1 MQITFAALDL
11 ARQSAVAAQTEIDFF
26 ALAFGAG
33 LVVAVVLLVLIF
45 LSVTSW
51 GIIIYKFRQIRRA
64 EQETAEFLRI
74 FWESRRLDQIYDSCE
89 RLKLSPIAQMFKAG
103 YGELSKVRKR
113 GSATGSNADSAFAEL
128 GELESIERS
137 LTRAATTETT
147 ILEKLVPFL
156 ATTASAAP
164 FIGLFGTVWGIMESF
179 HDIGQVGNATLAT
192 VAPGI
197 SEALIAT
204 ATGLAAAIPAVIGY
218 NYFLQKIRVLGS
230 EMGNFSSD
238 FLNIVRRHFF

>member
-1 MQITFAALDL
+1 
-11 ARQSAVAAQTEIDFF
+11 
-26 ALAFGAG
+26 
-33 LVVAVVLLVLIF
+33 
-45 LSVTSW
+45 
-51 GIIIYKFRQIRRA
+51 
-64 EQETAEFLRI
+64 
-74 FWESRRLDQIYDSCE
+74 
-89 RLKLSPIAQMFKAG
+89 MFKAG
-103 YGELSKVRKR
+103 YTELSKVRKR
-113 GSATGSNADSAFAEL
+113 GSGNNADSAFAEL

-137 LTRAATTETT
+137 LNRAASSETT